1 MQAAATKEPPVKL
14 LLTINEAAQ
23 ALSLSLRFVYHLVLT
38 HQIQTIKIGRSRR
51 VPVTALQA
59 FIEQQSELS

>member
-23 ALSLSLRFVYHLVLT
+23 ALSLSLRFVYTLVLT